1 MRYNLLLGVFL
12 LIGLTTFAQA
22 PWRAKVFVHF
32 KDSNNKIVTDTVWFG
47 CDSLGD
53 VGYQPGL
60 DVIDTNLQWNHVYS
74 VDNIIKTQYNT
85 DCANLKRNI
94 IGFKKK
100 QSSFRFYA
108 IGNPVS
114 MSWDT
119 MDFRYFDS
127 TYRLSNIDISA
138 INGYVHAL
146 DGKGWGIGGDLYKKF
161 GNNYSYQGFWCN
173 TIDSIKVLPEALIT
187 GCNYTSNGFVF
198 DVKIYSGWWDFT
210 GLKEIFI
217 TNFLNVYP
225 NPFFD
230 KLFLEKNTAEPIEIT
245 IISSEG
251 KIEHTQNITSNKT
264 EIDTEKLKPGIY
276 FIYISNN
283 NTNQN
288 YKPLKLI
295 KI

>member
-22 PWRAKVFVHF
+22 PWRAKLFVHF
-32 KDSNNKIVTDTVWFG
+32 KDSNNKIVTDTVWLG

-74 VDNIIKTQYNT
+74 ADNMVKTQYNT

-100 QSSFRFYA
+100 QSSFGFYA

-127 TYRLSNIDISA
+127 TYRLSLIEIRPV
-138 INGYVHAL
+138 NGYVNGI
-146 DGKGWGIGGDLYKKF
+146 DGLYYTIAQDNYYLIGGKYIYNRFRMSK
-161 GNNYSYQGFWCN
+161 
-173 TIDSIKVLPEALIT
+173 DSIRLLPESLLAECYFSQMIFSFSI
-187 GCNYTSNGFVF
+187 N
-198 DVKIYSGWWDFT
+198 IYMGW
-210 GLKEIFI
+210 
-217 TNFLNVYP
+217 LNVGYNKESNYINGIIYP
-225 NPFFD
+225 NPFSNKIFI
-230 KLFLEKNTAEPIEIT
+230 EQSIQEPMEA
-245 IISSEG
+245 IIFSSEG
-251 KIEHTQNITSNKT
+251 QIEYRQNIISNKIA
-264 EIDTEKLKPGIY
+264 IDTEGLKPGIY
-276 FIYISNN
+276 FIQLSNN
-283 NTNQN
+283 NTNHN
-288 YKPLKLI
+288 YKPIKLI